1 MAKVKTIT
9 KKLKKT
15 GLFEAPEK
23 GINYSYKVYAY
34 KKGNEIHD
42 ASGNDYLYGGDGN
55 DVLYAGAGNDT
66 FSGGKGVNSLIISGA
81 ETGKDTIILGKGTD
95 NLSFDTSTHFAYSKT
110 GNNLLINHDGGRVT
124 VKDYF
129 KYSKGKASLKT
140 LNGGDL
146 NALINT
152 EGLTLNNV
160 TSKDKTIKG
169 TFLNDVIAAQG
180 KTKNTITTGNGND
193 TINAG
198 LAADTITIDGT
209 GTKIIQIKKGDGNDT
224 IDFKSSGLKAK
235 VVLAFDYDQDSPDF
249 AGYGFKKSGNNLLIE
264 RSWFNDD
271 ETVTTETTTIK
282 DYFKNNPD
290 IVLKRD
296 NSDEELVLSE
306 FVNNVIINGTYT
318 KENTLTGTKYDDF
331 INGGKKVDKIKTGD
345 GNDMIYGLGGN
356 DKITVNGIGDKN
368 IHISRND
375 GNDTILFDLDK
386 VNVDEKINVKIML
399 DDLYDSPPQT
409 TYSIDKN
416 QQDLIIKNK
425 YAAVGKQKA
434 LTQTITV
441 KDYFGNVDKI
451 NLTLDGEDVYA
462 LLLANKGEITIKG
475 STINGTPFDDEIT
488 GTDSADKI
496 YGNAGADI
504 IIASKGNDKING
516 GDGDDIYIYDSFD
529 ENSEGAKYYHDTI
542 YNSRGNDTIRFTNLK
557 NDYTYLESSTRLYN
571 GTFPM
576 FENNAGGCTFIKSG
590 NDLVIGAFQSE
601 DPYNKNY
608 PMNRI
613 TLKDYFKSA
622 KGEYGVKYLDNTQFF
637 EEEVFTDA
645 WDEYDNPIYET
656 QLVANNDYM
665 QFNLADNMM
674 VEHSWRTTSLLSD
687 HKANKF
693 TGTAYNDYIEGSY
706 KQDTLKGGDGNDV
719 IDGLTSTKGKD
730 YLYGGAGND
739 LLICD
744 NAYMY
749 GGTGNDTYVSYNQDG
764 SSEYYNII
772 SDDSGYD
779 TLALV
784 FGTYMTYFDVTQ
796 KDGNVVS
803 TGDMYIKDTTLSR
816 EKWIQYGYKL
826 KNEPYTVFYDDDP
839 DLMSKR
845 DDIEKYQVH
854 YLWDDR
860 YEWQKNYIGTKATE
874 VGLDDAVGTD
884 LYENN
889 KTVRGQIKTLKTN
902 TGIVIK
908 NGTKQ
913 GNTIENYTVGFNSRF
928 YENKGFAASYDQTK
942 IDDTAQKIATWLN
955 NNNFASVQKAIEKG
969 TNAQLGE
976 MLAIF
981 KENMFE
987 WADVNHIELSY
998 STLDWEADGTT
1009 YIDDAFKAGEA
1020 NDNNYTLHFTNT
1032 DRYSIINDYA
1042 GNDTLT
1048 LDDCDSG
1055 YSFLFDVEVDS
1066 KGNLLNYSRDFYVK
1080 FAGEEAKETGV
1091 VINCGRETTHAI
1103 ENIYQGEEQ
1112 IFQYNQGA
1120 IDEVRQNVAS
1130 WLTENGYG
1138 SVQDVLYSANEAD
1151 INSMMAQF
1159 APINEYNIQ

>member
-399 DDLYDSPPQT
+399 DD
-409 TYSIDKN
+409 
-416 QQDLIIKNK
+416 
-425 YAAVGKQKA
+425 
-434 LTQTITV
+434 
-441 KDYFGNVDKI
+441 
-451 NLTLDGEDVYA
+451 
-462 LLLANKGEITIKG
+462 
-475 STINGTPFDDEIT
+475 
-488 GTDSADKI
+488 
-496 YGNAGADI
+496 
-504 IIASKGNDKING
+504 
-516 GDGDDIYIYDSFD
+516 
-529 ENSEGAKYYHDTI
+529 
-542 YNSRGNDTIRFTNLK
+542 
-557 NDYTYLESSTRLYN
+557 
-571 GTFPM
+571 
-576 FENNAGGCTFIKSG
+576 
-590 NDLVIGAFQSE
+590 
-601 DPYNKNY
+601 
-608 PMNRI
+608 
-613 TLKDYFKSA
+613 
-622 KGEYGVKYLDNTQFF
+622 
-637 EEEVFTDA
+637 
-645 WDEYDNPIYET
+645 
-656 QLVANNDYM
+656 
-665 QFNLADNMM
+665 
-674 VEHSWRTTSLLSD
+674 
-687 HKANKF
+687 
-693 TGTAYNDYIEGSY
+693 
-706 KQDTLKGGDGNDV
+706 
-719 IDGLTSTKGKD
+719 
-730 YLYGGAGND
+730 
-739 LLICD
+739 
-744 NAYMY
+744 
-749 GGTGNDTYVSYNQDG
+749 
-764 SSEYYNII
+764 
-772 SDDSGYD
+772 
-779 TLALV
+779 
-784 FGTYMTYFDVTQ
+784 
-796 KDGNVVS
+796 
-803 TGDMYIKDTTLSR
+803 
-816 EKWIQYGYKL
+816 
-826 KNEPYTVFYDDDP
+826 
-839 DLMSKR
+839 
-845 DDIEKYQVH
+845 
-854 YLWDDR
+854 
-860 YEWQKNYIGTKATE
+860 
-874 VGLDDAVGTD
+874 
-884 LYENN
+884 
-889 KTVRGQIKTLKTN
+889 
-902 TGIVIK
+902 
-908 NGTKQ
+908 
-913 GNTIENYTVGFNSRF
+913 
-928 YENKGFAASYDQTK
+928 
-942 IDDTAQKIATWLN
+942 
-955 NNNFASVQKAIEKG
+955 
-969 TNAQLGE
+969 
-976 MLAIF
+976 
-981 KENMFE
+981 
-987 WADVNHIELSY
+987 
-998 STLDWEADGTT
+998 
-1009 YIDDAFKAGEA
+1009 
-1020 NDNNYTLHFTNT
+1020 
-1032 DRYSIINDYA
+1032 
-1042 GNDTLT
+1042 
-1048 LDDCDSG
+1048 
-1055 YSFLFDVEVDS
+1055 
-1066 KGNLLNYSRDFYVK
+1066 
-1080 FAGEEAKETGV
+1080 
-1091 VINCGRETTHAI
+1091 
-1103 ENIYQGEEQ
+1103 
-1112 IFQYNQGA
+1112 
-1120 IDEVRQNVAS
+1120 
-1130 WLTENGYG
+1130 
-1138 SVQDVLYSANEAD
+1138 
-1151 INSMMAQF
+1151 
-1159 APINEYNIQ
+1159 